1 MNQLIQYLLKHLV
14 LDFEGDLSVEMVRD
28 FLRDDHSAEARAL
41 LQRVIEDKG
50 VDDLLITLADCLKD
64 HVQSGITAPVV
75 REQIR
80 TYAES

>member
-1 MNQLIQYLLKHLV
+1 MNQLIQYLLNHLV

-28 FLRDDHSAEARAL
+28 FLRDDHSAEGRAL
-41 LQRVIEDKG
+41 LQRIIEEKG
-50 VDDLLITLADCLKD
+50 VDEMLITLADCLKE
-64 HVQSGITAPVV
+64 HVQTGITPPIV